1 MKMVMS
7 ISTAAQTTS
16 SSEEEAAVTRGDW
29 FIGGEI
35 ARRSMKMVMSIS
47 TAAQK
52 RTDVIK

>member
-29 FIGGEI
+29 FIGGDRAVIDEDGYVHFHGR
-35 ARRSMKMVMSIS
+35 AD
-47 TAAQK
+47 
-52 RTDVIK
+52 DVIK